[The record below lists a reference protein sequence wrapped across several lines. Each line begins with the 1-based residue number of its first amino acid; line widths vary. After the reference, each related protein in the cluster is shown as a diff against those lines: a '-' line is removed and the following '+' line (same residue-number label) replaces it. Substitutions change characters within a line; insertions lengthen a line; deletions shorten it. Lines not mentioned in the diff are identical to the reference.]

1 MLRVSKCLWW
11 LCFLAL
17 FWLALA
23 TVCHEAPER
32 LSRFLIGKRSCRCT
46 RYMQPSMGEVVADE
60 LQAFCLLSL
69 DIKIVKKKEEVSLF
83 IYFTVL
89 MLIFLFYRMV
99 RRNPGT
105 SCELM
110 TGKNI
115 HNCLLKWHII
125 IFFCVRKW
133 WKTVKIWKWFAYLP
147 ANKSASKKKT
157 KLSRFRRRI
166 FPNLKT
172 VSPLRIWCCSRGLA
186 SKNWWR
192 WSEREGVWF
201 APSLTHTSLNTDC
214 TFCSYS
220 LVCLTRCIYS

>member
-17 FWLALA
+17 FRLALA

-32 LSRFLIGKRSCRCT
+32 LSRFLIGKRSCWCT
-46 RYMQPSMGEVVADE
+46 RYMQPSLGEVVADE
-60 LQAFCLLSL
+60 LQAFCLLLL
-69 DIKIVKKKEEVSLF
+69 DIKIVKNKKKKWVYLF

-115 HNCLLKWHII
+115 HNCLWKWPII
-125 IFFCVRKW
+125 IFSVLRKW
-133 WKTVKIWKWFAYLP
+133 WKTVKIRKWFAYFG
-147 ANKSASKKKT
+147 SA
-157 KLSRFRRRI
+157 
-166 FPNLKT
+166 
-172 VSPLRIWCCSRGLA
+172 CQ
-186 SKNWWR
+186 
-192 WSEREGVWF
+192 
-201 APSLTHTSLNTDC
+201 
-214 TFCSYS
+214 
-220 LVCLTRCIYS
+220 